1 MSNIIKTTQ
10 GEAQFR
16 LKEEFETEDNAIKG
30 KEPLE
35 SDVVIDELKIE
46 KIIPEMFD
54 LSPRG
59 IREHLKLS
67 NPIYEPTAAYG
78 HFGRTPSSEGH
89 FTWEKVNLVE
99 DLKKAF

>member
-1 MSNIIKTTQ
+1 MTNIIKTTQ

-46 KIIPEMFD
+46 NIKYKLKEVLKD
-54 LSPRG
+54 DSRSENLE
-59 IREHLKLS
+59 IREK
-67 NPIYEPTAAYG
+67 T
-78 HFGRTPSSEGH
+78 
-89 FTWEKVNLVE
+89 
-99 DLKKAF
+99 